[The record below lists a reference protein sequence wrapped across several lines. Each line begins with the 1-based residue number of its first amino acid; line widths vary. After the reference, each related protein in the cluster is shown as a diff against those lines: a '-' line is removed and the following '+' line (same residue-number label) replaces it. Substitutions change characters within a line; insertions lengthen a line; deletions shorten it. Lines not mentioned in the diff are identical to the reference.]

1 MYKYKQNLFNNIQ
14 NIVIYFILFFIK
26 LKSLIFI
33 LIYIYF
39 ILKQYF

>member
-39 ILKQYF
+39 ILKKYF